1 MSLLYMS
8 FSGAFFI
15 IAVVVVR
22 AVLINRIPKK
32 TFLVLWE
39 IAFLRLLIPFSI
51 PFMFS
56 IHTLI
61 SQVLSNFT
69 FFRTDAN
76 IAVSAWIQEQ
86 NVTTQKMQTIS
97 LEMLSSRSVWFVIW
111 CIGMIVLAV
120 FFAFSYLRCQI
131 EFQTSLP
138 ICNDFVEQWLKE
150 HSIKRS
156 ISVRQSD
163 KILAP
168 LTYGILRPVILMPQK
183 TDWKNTKQLLYVLS
197 HEYVHICHLDILR
210 KIIATVVL
218 CIHWF
223 NPMVWV
229 MYILFNRD
237 VELICDECVVRK
249 FGEKSKAVYS
259 LILINMEEKQSG
271 LLPFCNNFSKNA
283 IEERITAIMKIKKS
297 SVLSLALALAL
308 VVCVTTA
315 FATSAATKNNNSISV
330 PSIIHRDDATNKTS
344 KSSLGAKD
352 GYQSL
357 LALKSADYLNQTVA
371 DFDKALLDWGNQHS
385 EEHEDIIQN
394 DIATYSFPAHLTTEE
409 KNFLA
414 LTIRA
419 SNIENAILVK
429 NSYGS
434 PVIDPDLSFELA
446 RESQETDPPTW
457 VSLMYG
463 VSYHLDPQV
472 VTVGERDTAL
482 ANAIN
487 DIQSFWYDTNLE
499 TLAEMSSDEVFSKL
513 NAIADNNSTN
523 AIQLSIVKNYYI
535 FQASSM
541 FD

>member
-1 MSLLYMS
+1 MSLLQMS
-8 FSGAFFI
+8 FAGAVMILAITI
-15 IAVVVVR
+15 IR
-22 AVLINRIPKK
+22 ALAISLLPKK
-32 TFLVLWE
+32 TFLALWG
-39 IAFLRLLIPFSI
+39 IAVARLLLPFSL
-51 PFMFS
+51 PSTFS
-56 IHTLI
+56 VYSLIGSQTSGIAATKVPQIDKVLPIDTIGQMATMPGDIGNTTSTVSIWGAVWAAGTLI
-61 SQVLSNFT
+61 CAMV
-69 FFRTDAN
+69 
-76 IAVSAWIQEQ
+76 
-86 NVTTQKMQTIS
+86 
-97 LEMLSSRSVWFVIW
+97 FVVAYW
-111 CIGMIVLAV
+111 KC
-120 FFAFSYLRCQI
+120 RQ

-138 ICNDFVEQWLKE
+138 VKNDFIKNWLNAHQLKRPI
-150 HSIKRS
+150 SI
-156 ISVRQSD
+156 RQSSRFS
-163 KILAP
+163 AP
-168 LTYGILRPVILMPQK
+168 LTYGVFRPVILMPIS
-183 TDWKNTKQLLYVLS
+183 TDWENTKALQYVLA
-197 HEYVHICHLDILR
+197 HEYVHIRRFDSITKLVL
-210 KIIATVVL
+210 IAAL
-218 CIHWF
+218 CVHWF
-223 NPMVWV
+223 NPFAWV
-229 MYILFNRD
+229 MYVLANRD
-237 VELICDECVVRK
+237 IELSCDEAVVRL
-249 FGEKSKAVYS
+249 FGETTKAAYARV
-259 LILINMEEKQSG
+259 LISMEETWSG
-271 LLPFCNNFSKNA
+271 LNPLSNNFSKNA

-297 SVLSLALALAL
+297 SILSLALALAL

-344 KSSLGAKD
+344 KSSLGAED

-523 AIQLSIVKNYYI
+523 AVQLSIVKNYYI